1 MNWDNGSR
9 SSSPRG
15 SPRGFPPTL
24 TRSRSLAPTLAS
36 AIQPTPPPTT
46 TPKLTTT
53 TTTTTDQTSHT
64 KTAPRATGPQAPAT
78 QRSGGRRIY
87 VRMPC
92 YVQLGKKKGV
102 IVGERGR
109 RQRAAQT
116 RVSHHANA
124 TRSSSTRG
132 SRYGSMTP
140 RQPEL
145 TSRDDHRWTLSCTHT
160 SSHWGSK
167 HGKPPQYRVPPIKP
181 TGVVPVAYTM

>member
-36 AIQPTPPPTT
+36 AIQLTPPPTT
-46 TPKLTTT
+46 TPKL

-64 KTAPRATGPQAPAT
+64 KTAPRATGPQLPQPNGAEDGEYTYVCRAT
-78 QRSGGRRIY
+78 YNSA
-87 VRMPC
+87 
-92 YVQLGKKKGV
+92 KKKGV

-167 HGKPPQYRVPPIKP
+167 HGKPPQYRVPPSSQQ
-181 TGVVPVAYTM
+181 G